1 MCKYETRTLVHA
13 LPVAH
18 ARAWL
23 QRVRMRVTHTAALHS
38 RVCDAHTSLKRGYM
52 YAFVRECTRL
62 APLMA
67 THCVI
72 STSGRVTPRYK
83 TNDKA
88 RQIPLRFES
97 LKSSLVLPV
106 SLGFSDCLSLF
117 PIYHS
122 HSRALSL
129 SLFPSFSLHPAPVA
143 LSPFVPLLMCPP
155 LVGRPVPPTFY
166 CFDASA
172 YRGYEYTYSH
182 VACTSKPELVVVFF
196 TRHSG
201 IH

>member
-1 MCKYETRTLVHA
+1 MHA

-38 RVCDAHTSLKRGYM
+38 RVCDAHTSLNRGYM

-106 SLGFSDCLSLF
+106 SLSFSDCLSLSLPYIPF
-117 PIYHS
+117 S
-122 HSRALSL
+122 LTLSL
-129 SLFPSFSLHPAPVA
+129 SFLLSLSTLPPSLFLRLFLCLCA
-143 LSPFVPLLMCPP
+143 LPLLAGLCLLP
-155 LVGRPVPPTFY
+155 
-166 CFDASA
+166 
-172 YRGYEYTYSH
+172 
-182 VACTSKPELVVVFF
+182 F
-196 TRHSG
+196 TVSTLPRIEDTG
-201 IH
+201 IRTRTLHAHA

>member
-1 MCKYETRTLVHA
+1 MHA

-38 RVCDAHTSLKRGYM
+38 RVCDAHTSLNRGYM

-106 SLGFSDCLSLF
+106 SLSFSDCLSLSSLYT
-117 PIYHS
+117 ILAHS
-122 HSRALSL
+122 LSL
-129 SLFPSFSLHPAPVA
+129 SLSFFLSPPCPRHSFSVC
-143 LSPFVPLLMCPP
+143 S
-155 LVGRPVPPTFY
+155 
-166 CFDASA
+166 SA
-172 YRGYEYTYSH
+172 YVPSPCWL
-182 VACTSKPELVVVFF
+182 ACASYLLLFRRFRV
-196 TRHSG
+196 
-201 IH
+201 

>member
-1 MCKYETRTLVHA
+1 MCNYETRTLVHA

-129 SLFPSFSLHPAPVA
+129 SLSLPFFLSPPCPRRSFSVC
-143 LSPFVPLLMCPP
+143 S
-155 LVGRPVPPTFY
+155 
-166 CFDASA
+166 SA
-172 YRGYEYTYSH
+172 YVPSPCWP
-182 VACTSKPELVVVFF
+182 ACASYLLLFRRFRV
-196 TRHSG
+196 
-201 IH
+201 

>member
-1 MCKYETRTLVHA
+1 
-13 LPVAH
+13 
-18 ARAWL
+18 
-23 QRVRMRVTHTAALHS
+23 MRVTHTAALHS
-38 RVCDAHTSLKRGYM
+38 RVCDAHTSLNRGYM

-106 SLGFSDCLSLF
+106 SLSFSDCLSL
-117 PIYHS
+117 
-122 HSRALSL
+122 SL
-129 SLFPSFSLHPAPVA
+129 SSLYTILAHSLSPSFSLHPAPVT

-155 LVGRPVPPTFY
+155 LVGWPVPPTFY

-172 YRGYEYTYSH
+172 YRGYGYTYSH
-182 VACTSKPELVVVFF
+182 VACTRLSK
-196 TRHSG
+196 S
-201 IH
+201 

>member
-1 MCKYETRTLVHA
+1 MSRTRLGYILV
-13 LPVAH
+13 
-18 ARAWL
+18 
-23 QRVRMRVTHTAALHS
+23 S
-38 RVCDAHTSLKRGYM
+38 DAHTSLKREYM

-97 LKSSLVLPV
+97 LKSSLVLPISFFV
-106 SLGFSDCLSLF
+106 SPTLFLPRTPFSVFLSSSVL
-117 PIYHS
+117 
-122 HSRALSL
+122 SRLSL
-129 SLFPSFSLHPAPVA
+129 SLF
-143 LSPFVPLLMCPP
+143 VPLLTCPP
-155 LVGRPVPPTFY
+155 LVGWPVPPTFY

-172 YRGYEYTYSH
+172 YRGYGYTYSTH
-182 VACTSKPELVVVFF
+182 VACTPKSR
-196 TRHSG
+196 T
-201 IH
+201 

>member
-129 SLFPSFSLHPAPVA
+129 SLSSLLSLSTLPPSLFLRLFLCLCA
-143 LSPFVPLLMCPP
+143 LPLLAGLCLLP
-155 LVGRPVPPTFY
+155 
-166 CFDASA
+166 
-172 YRGYEYTYSH
+172 
-182 VACTSKPELVVVFF
+182 F
-196 TRHSG
+196 TVSTLPRIEDTG
-201 IH
+201 IRTRTLHARLSQS